1 MSSAGIPRTKTS
13 DATPNGNLDEHWP
26 ASDQSVA
33 ICLDTTVTLTTI
45 LREVIET
52 LSQVPYVQSVA
63 GIVLQIINIEQASN
77 RGSGIAVAHSTDMYH
92 G

>member
-1 MSSAGIPRTKTS
+1 MSSEGTPRTNTR
-13 DATPNGNLDEHWP
+13 DATPDDKLNKQWS
-26 ASDQSVA
+26 ASEQKVA

-63 GIVLQIINIEQASN
+63 GIVLQIINIEQASK
-77 RGSGIAVAHSTDMYH
+77 RGNSIARAHSTYVRH
-92 G
+92 